1 MRITKHFEQRMN
13 QCGISMNIV
22 NPCLERGAPFRDGII
37 MLSEKLIDN
46 ELIAPNEN
54 EIREDLL
61 RARKIGGLS
70 IVEAENGDLVTNYP
84 LCRKR
89 LIQKKTLRRKQRAS
103 ARY

>member
-13 QCGISMNIV
+13 QRGISMNMV
-22 NPCLERGAPFRDGII
+22 KLCHERGAPFRDGKII
-37 MLSEKLIDN
+37 LTVKMIDN
-46 ELIAPNEN
+46 ELMAPNDARAR
-54 EIREDLL
+54 IALL
-61 RARKIGGLS
+61 RAREKGGLS